1 MRGELSQA
9 GGVRPEVPHSTT
21 WTLPAKRSG
30 PQSRAQPGLRTRA
43 GVQASLA
50 QNILHS
56 SGRRGWRTW
65 VTGDVGSSPASSLR
79 RQKRLKVKCPPRACP
94 LSPTHPQ
101 VPRGSR
107 ARRQLGPRAQRG
119 ASTMNGSL
127 RAPLCPRQALLLRP
141 RLTVPGGGGGS
152 GGGRG
157 RRSGAG
163 RAGAVRLLFAPRHP
177 DGKGGE
183 SGTVGKTL
191 KVTL

>member
-1 MRGELSQA
+1 MDAPRQEGRPSVPGPAWSTHQSGGA
-9 GGVRPEVPHSTT
+9 GKLGAEHL
-21 WTLPAKRSG
+21 TLLGAARLEDLG
-30 PQSRAQPGLRTRA
+30 DR
-43 GVQASLA
+43 
-50 QNILHS
+50 
-56 SGRRGWRTW
+56 RRGLLSRFL
-65 VTGDVGSSPASSLR
+65 SEEA
-79 RQKRLKVKCPPRACP
+79 KRLKVKRPPRACP

-119 ASTMNGSL
+119 ASRMNGSL
-127 RAPLCPRQALLLRP
+127 WALLCPRQAVLLRP
-141 RLTVPGGGGGS
+141 RLTVPRGGGGS
-152 GGGRG
+152 DGGRG

-163 RAGAVRLLFAPRHP
+163 RAGAVRLLFAPGHP